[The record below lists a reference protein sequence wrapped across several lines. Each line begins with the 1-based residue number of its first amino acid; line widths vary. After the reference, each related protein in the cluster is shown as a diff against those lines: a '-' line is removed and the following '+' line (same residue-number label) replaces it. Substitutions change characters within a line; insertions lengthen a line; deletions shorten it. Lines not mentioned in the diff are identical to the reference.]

1 MTERFRYREQ
11 TRRLAETSADLRS
24 KEGVGGWGE
33 GFWGGSGRRSEHQ
46 TVKATPPTSC

>member
-24 KEGVGGWGE
+24 KEGVGGVVL
-33 GFWGGSGRRSEHQ
+33 GGVE
-46 TVKATPPTSC
+46 KK